1 MILEKVEDR
10 RVVLQGLSSCR
21 TAQSAALLREL
32 RLGFPGCEIQ
42 LFRADRVA
50 GKEHLLFAAI
60 EAIRAFR
67 QHRERARTLAVEL
80 LLYVSCQRQ
89 ISKAIQLLGVGPR
102 TADVVFAAITNDET
116 DPQALGRK
124 AASAFSAQ
132 EDDRVVEIISRKKS
146 RELMRAYK
154 VSATEIEAAKQ
165 PDEDGTSVLKRL
177 VIERSALLAVE
188 K

>member
-1 MILEKVEDR
+1 MILERVEDR
-10 RVVLQGLSSCR
+10 GVVFQGLSGCR
-21 TAQSAALLREL
+21 TPQSATLLREL
-32 RLGFPGCEIQ
+32 RLGFPRCEVQ
-42 LFRADRVA
+42 LFRADRIA
-50 GKEHLLFAAI
+50 GKEHLLFAAS

-102 TADVVFAAITNDET
+102 TNNVVLAAITNDKT
-116 DPQALGRK
+116 NPQDLGRR
-124 AASAFSAQ
+124 AASVLNAKA
-132 EDDRVVEIISRKKS
+132 DDTVVEIISTGKQ

-154 VSATEIEAAKQ
+154 VSDTEIEAARQ
-165 PDEDGTSVLKRL
+165 FDEEDGSVIKRL
-177 VIERSALLAVE
+177 IIERSALLAVE